1 VAENVISG
9 RPSIHDPSSTGGKS
23 AGDVRTRVTAGR
35 LASYAAALQE
45 GLRLYQTVFE
55 RSSLGQL
62 IVDFPSFRID
72 VVNKAFSA
80 MTGFSIDELVG
91 SDIGMV
97 SPPDQSPASDVIERL
112 AADRAIEG
120 YTVQRFLQRRDGTI
134 LPALATVS
142 VVRDDDGWP
151 IQLIVLLQDRSQQR
165 AAEDAQRRSQA
176 LIDAAIAT
184 LPMTFTAFDTDL
196 RFTYVAGGL
205 QQPGTQPENFLG
217 KSVTEFS
224 NHRPTLLAM
233 RRALKGDG
241 STTRTL
247 VKGQT
252 YLTLHGPMRNDSGA
266 VVGVIAVSTNVT
278 AEVTAEAVR
287 RQAEELRLFVA
298 QHDDLTGLAGRSA
311 LVEHLNT
318 LAWSERGP
326 GALLLLDLDDFKLIN
341 EGLGH
346 EVGDAVILAVAS
358 RVSDTFPGLF
368 IARNGGD
375 EFAVVFPSDMDRATA
390 LEGAERVRAALDIDI
405 TANGHVLR
413 VTACVGVAIKQVR
426 GSTSTLI
433 GNADSALSRAKDAG
447 IGQYR
452 LYDAQMRRQV
462 EDRLVIQGGLRLAL
476 RLGHLRIAYQPV
488 FSLVDR
494 RMIGSEALL
503 RWTHPERGPISP
515 AEFIPIA
522 EQSGLIVPMG
532 QWVMNTACADILSLH
547 RDHGMD
553 VSVNVSVRQLMGGH
567 FAEWVEEILER
578 TELPPY
584 ALTVEVTES
593 AFMEDIGTIRTAFDR
608 LRARGVKV
616 AIDDFGTGYSSL
628 ARLQCLPVD
637 VIKLDRAFVT
647 GVDMRAEARNM
658 AAAILQL
665 SAAIGADMIA
675 EGVETEAEATTLR
688 ELGYTAAQGF
698 LFAPPMPVEELRA
711 RLCAESA
718 LAKGAGLRIA

>member
-1 VAENVISG
+1 VAENVITG
-9 RPSIHDPSSTGGKS
+9 QPSSHGPNTAGRS
-23 AGDVRTRVTAGR
+23 ASDVRTRVTAGR

-55 RSSLGQL
+55 RSSLGQF

-91 SDIGMV
+91 SDIGLV
-97 SPPDQSPASDVIERL
+97 FPPDESPANDVIERL

-142 VVRDDDGWP
+142 VIRDDDGWP

-165 AAEDAQRRSQA
+165 AAEEAQRRSQA

-205 QQPGTQPENFLG
+205 QQPGTQPEKFLG

-224 NHRPTLLAM
+224 KHRPTLLAM
-233 RRALKGDG
+233 RRALKGDE

-247 VKGQT
+247 FNGQT

-375 EFAVVFPSDMDRATA
+375 EFAVVFPSDMDQTSA
-390 LEGAERVRAALDIDI
+390 LEGAERVRAALDVDI
-405 TANGHVLR
+405 TASGHVLR

-452 LYDAQMRRQV
+452 LYDAEMRRQV

-522 EQSGLIVPMG
+522 EQSGIIVPMG
-532 QWVMNTACADILSLH
+532 QWVMNTACADMLSLQ

-553 VSVNVSVRQLMGGH
+553 VSVNVSVRQLIDGD

-593 AFMEDIGTIRTAFDR
+593 ALMDDIGTIRTAFDR

-628 ARLQCLPVD
+628 ARLQSLPVD

-698 LFAPPMPVEELRA
+698 LFAAPMPVEELRA

-718 LAKGAGLRIA
+718 LAKSAGLRIA